1 MMMRRKKGKNGS
13 KELERVKICF
23 QQTRKESKCFNLVGM
38 EMTRMKK
45 ISLEQLRKATEVL
58 VLFIHQ
64 LGCSRR
70 SLQEVV
76 EQAQQA

>member
-1 MMMRRKKGKNGS
+1 
-13 KELERVKICF
+13 
-23 QQTRKESKCFNLVGM
+23 M

-45 ISLEQLRKATEVL
+45 ILLEQLCKATEDL
-58 VLFIHQ
+58 VLFIRQ